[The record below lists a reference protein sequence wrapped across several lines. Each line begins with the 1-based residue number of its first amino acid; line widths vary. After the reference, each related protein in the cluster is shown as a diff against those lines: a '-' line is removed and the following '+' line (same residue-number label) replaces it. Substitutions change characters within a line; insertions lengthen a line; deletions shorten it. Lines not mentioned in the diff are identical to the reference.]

1 VATLSPGLLSIMTF
15 GAVVTAIGGAYS
27 ILSDLFLRDRSRML
41 QRVDE
46 EFRNRQRQQ
55 VKKSLMLK
63 DLRQILEEGDDFE
76 ETAPGLRQRFEAM
89 VEQSGLELTPERLQ
103 VIVALAAL
111 GVGTLLGL
119 LRQSAVVGIL
129 GGLAGAAVPILYV
142 QYKRNARSDKL
153 RSQLPDAF
161 DLMGRV
167 IRAGQTMSQA
177 LQAVADEFPLPI
189 AGEFAY
195 CYEQQNLGLP
205 AENAFRD
212 LSRRNGLIEI
222 KIFVMALLVQQ
233 QTGGNLAELLDKLA
247 AVIRDRDRIRGQIR
261 ALTAE
266 GRLQGAV
273 LLALPPAMFFIMML
287 LNRQYTSVLLEHPS
301 LIVTTLTSELIGALC
316 IRRIVNFD
324 F

>member
-1 VATLSPGLLSIMTF
+1 MTF
-15 GAVVTAIGGAYS
+15 GAVVTAIGGVYS
-27 ILSDLFLRDRSRML
+27 ILSDLFLRDRTRMMK
-41 QRVDE
+41 RVDE
-46 EFRNRQRQQ
+46 EFRNRQRQRA
-55 VKKSLMLK
+55 KKSLMLK
-63 DLRQILEEGDDFE
+63 DLRDVLAEGGDLEEN
-76 ETAPGLRQRFEAM
+76 APGLRQRFEAM
-89 VEQSGLELTPERLQ
+89 VEQSGLDLTPERLQ
-103 VIVALAAL
+103 VIVALSAL
-111 GVGTLLGL
+111 ITGTLLGL
-119 LRQSAVVGIL
+119 LRQSVLVGIL
-129 GGLAGAAVPILYV
+129 GALAGAAVPILYV
-142 QYKRNARSDKL
+142 QRTRNERSNKL

-212 LSRRNGLIEI
+212 LSRRNGLIEM

-233 QTGGNLAELLDKLA
+233 QTGGNLAELLDKLST
-247 AVIRDRDRIRGQIR
+247 VIRDRDRIRGQIR
-261 ALTAE
+261 TLTAE

-273 LLALPPAMFFIMML
+273 LLALPPAMFCIMML
-287 LNRQYTSVLLEHPS
+287 LNRHYTSVLLEHPS
-301 LIVTTLTSELIGALC
+301 LIVSTLTSEFIGALW
-316 IRRIVNFD
+316 IRKIVNFD

>member
-1 VATLSPGLLSIMTF
+1 VSPGSLSILTF
-15 GAVVTAIGGAYS
+15 GAVVMAVGGVYS
-27 ILSDLFLRDRSRML
+27 ILSDLFLSDRSRMI
-41 QRVDE
+41 QRVDA
-46 EFRNRQRQQ
+46 EFRNRQRQRA
-55 VKKSLMLK
+55 KKSLMLK
-63 DLRQILEEGDDFE
+63 DLREILAEGADFE
-76 ETAPGLRQRFEAM
+76 EKTPGLRQRFEAM
-89 VEQSGLELTPERLQ
+89 VEQSGLELSHERLQ
-103 VIVALAAL
+103 AIVALSAL
-111 GVGTLLGL
+111 GTGALLGL
-119 LRQSAVVGIL
+119 IRQNVGI
-129 GGLAGAAVPILYV
+129 GIVGALAGAATPLLYV
-142 QYKRNARSDKL
+142 QFKRNARSEKL

-261 ALTAE
+261 TLTAE
-266 GRLQGAV
+266 GRMQGAV
-273 LLALPPAMFFIMML
+273 LLALPPAMFLIMMF
-287 LNRQYTSVLLEHPS
+287 LNRQYASVLLQHPS
-301 LIVTTLTSELIGALC
+301 LIVSTLTSELIGALW
-316 IRRIVNFD
+316 IRRIVSFD